1 MKDTAQSGW
10 QEPLHVQCAR
20 DCCSL
25 TGRALYHLRRE
36 IQATLKNHNVSMDVP
51 PAWRQTSVM
60 VLYGKGSGWPYW
72 AEIWDHQSTRT
83 KGETGDMAPLMPSV
97 FLETKKEVTQRS
109 CIYHVLDKIQSL
121 VTATLT
127 FTFSITNRLCIRVI
141 LRGKN
146 GLKSFTCEPQPPS
159 SDFSFNAESSEADA
173 LLPQASKNIKP
184 YLRIVKSLSTQDLIL
199 DQMVPHHLL

>member
-1 MKDTAQSGW
+1 M
-10 QEPLHVQCAR
+10 
-20 DCCSL
+20 
-25 TGRALYHLRRE
+25 
-36 IQATLKNHNVSMDVP
+36 
-51 PAWRQTSVM
+51 SVWM
-60 VLYGKGSGWPYW
+60 FLWHGDKHQVWCYMGKEVRWPYW
-72 AEIWDHQSTRT
+72 AEIWDHQSTCT

-109 CIYHVLDKIQSL
+109 YIYHVLDKIQSL

-127 FTFSITNRLCIRVI
+127 FAFSITNRLCIRVI

-146 GLKSFTCEPQPPS
+146 GLKSFTCKPQPPS
-159 SDFSFNAESSEADA
+159 SDFSFNAESSEADT

-184 YLRIVKSLSTQDLIL
+184 YLRTVKSLSTQDLIL